1 MRDFPEVPPMFRT
14 PAIFELQAIK
24 IAHDYTM
31 YANCEP
37 KNTGQHSGGQEWHG
51 TQTQDRF

>member
-1 MRDFPEVPPMFRT
+1 MFRT
-14 PAIFELQAIK
+14 PAIIELQAIR
-24 IAHDYTM
+24 IAHDYIM